1 VHLRLA
7 SRLQRP
13 APAGILATRGHSLSV
28 TCAVTSSRS
37 DSLYTASK
45 DGSIVRWSLRD
56 GHMVA
61 RTLPRSRAT
70 TGEDAAAAPAPR
82 ASSSRKSGAAR
93 RAARARGANAV
104 PSSVVGEAEGHT
116 DEVWSLALTD
126 DASLLASGGPD
137 RRVAL
142 WSLEPITAST
152 SLALRREERAAS
164 SPAPRWL
171 SGLGGHKDAVT
182 ALAFQMGSSQ
192 LLSASNDRTLK
203 LWDGTQRSY
212 IETLF
217 GHQEP
222 ALSVSVLRGEVA
234 ASAGGRDRTVRW
246 WKIRDESQLVFRAGA
261 RSRVREVIEG
271 GSWEKA
277 DKDEGEQIVE
287 GSVECVAMVDEH
299 CFISGG
305 DSG

>member
-1 VHLRLA
+1 MTVQSVAFRHGSTHAFSASLDRSLKVFDLA
-7 SRLQRP
+7 
-13 APAGILATRGHSLSV
+13 
-28 TCAVTSSRS
+28 
-37 DSLYTASK
+37 
-45 DGSIVRWSLRD
+45 
-56 GHMVA
+56 
-61 RTLPRSRAT
+61 
-70 TGEDAAAAPAPR
+70 
-82 ASSSRKSGAAR
+82 
-93 RAARARGANAV
+93 
-104 PSSVVGEAEGHT
+104 
-116 DEVWSLALTD
+116 ALTY
-126 DASLLASGGPD
+126 
-137 RRVAL
+137 V
-142 WSLEPITAST
+142 
-152 SLALRREERAAS
+152 
-164 SPAPRWL
+164 
-171 SGLGGHKDAVT
+171 
-182 ALAFQMGSSQ
+182 
-192 LLSASNDRTLK
+192 
-203 LWDGTQRSY
+203 
-212 IETLF
+212 ETLF